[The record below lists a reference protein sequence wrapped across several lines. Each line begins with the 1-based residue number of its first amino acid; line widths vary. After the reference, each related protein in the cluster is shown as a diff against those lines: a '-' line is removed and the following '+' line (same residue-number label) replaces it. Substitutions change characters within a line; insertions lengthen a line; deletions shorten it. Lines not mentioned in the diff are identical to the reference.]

1 MKTKKSDQ
9 KTFDVAVIGAG
20 IIGVSCALQLAERG
34 LSVIVIDRHPP
45 CEGASFGNAGVISP
59 WSCVPQSVP
68 GLWRKL
74 PKWLFDPLGPV
85 SIRKRYLLPFI
96 PWAIRFFA
104 AGKANKVDSIGD
116 AMISLSYRSPSNYR
130 ALLMGEP
137 EIELIKDSSYI
148 FVYKQS
154 EQANLDHFGWKM
166 RQKRSVPLNVISAGE
181 LQEREP
187 DISKVY
193 QAAIMIHEQ
202 ARALNPSAIG
212 KAIAKKARALGVHFV
227 LAETKALTALAQSW
241 TVHCQDQQY
250 TANKTVL
257 ATGVWS
263 ASLLRPFGINM
274 PLEAERGYHLLCQ
287 DPGININNSIMDVE
301 HMCVASQM
309 VSGVRI
315 AGTAEFAGIEAAP
328 DNRRAFAFKKSL
340 KTMFPSVNTGK
351 VKPWMGQRPTFPDS
365 LPCIGPIEG
374 LNNLYAAFGHSHYGL
389 SQAPKTG
396 QIIADCITNKQVD
409 VDLTPY
415 KTTRFR

>member
-137 EIELIKDSSYI
+137 
-148 FVYKQS
+148 
-154 EQANLDHFGWKM
+154 
-166 RQKRSVPLNVISAGE
+166 
-181 LQEREP
+181 
-187 DISKVY
+187 
-193 QAAIMIHEQ
+193 
-202 ARALNPSAIG
+202 
-212 KAIAKKARALGVHFV
+212 
-227 LAETKALTALAQSW
+227 
-241 TVHCQDQQY
+241 
-250 TANKTVL
+250 
-257 ATGVWS
+257 
-263 ASLLRPFGINM
+263 
-274 PLEAERGYHLLCQ
+274 
-287 DPGININNSIMDVE
+287 
-301 HMCVASQM
+301 
-309 VSGVRI
+309 
-315 AGTAEFAGIEAAP
+315 
-328 DNRRAFAFKKSL
+328 
-340 KTMFPSVNTGK
+340 
-351 VKPWMGQRPTFPDS
+351 
-365 LPCIGPIEG
+365 
-374 LNNLYAAFGHSHYGL
+374 
-389 SQAPKTG
+389 
-396 QIIADCITNKQVD
+396 
-409 VDLTPY
+409 
-415 KTTRFR
+415 